1 MIGSNTELLEDLF
14 DLLNRELFNNE
25 LPKAVITIQSSKRCY
40 GYITTQKVW
49 NNDVDG
55 ESFYE
60 ICISAE
66 YLNRNIENVAATL
79 CHEMVHLYCMVK
91 HISDTS
97 QGGRYHNKNFKAE
110 AEKRLLII
118 EYRKYIGYSE
128 TTPSDRFIK
137 MLTENGYTENMNYY
151 RKGNCYDNSG
161 AGGNGDDDNGNG
173 DNNNATG
180 KRTGRRKTST
190 RRYACPSCGL
200 RIRATKDVRVIC
212 ADCMELLIKVD

>member
-14 DLLNRELFNNE
+14 DLLNNKLFNGE
-25 LPKAVITIQSSKRCY
+25 LPKAVITIQSSRRCY

-49 NNDVDG
+49 NNDIDG

-97 QGGRYHNKNFKAE
+97 QGGRYHNKNFKTE

-118 EYRKYIGYSE
+118 EYRKYIGYSA
-128 TTPSDRFIK
+128 TKPSEEFISL
-137 MLTENGYTENMNYY
+137 LTENGYTENMNYY
-151 RKGNCYDNSG
+151 RKDIFYTGGG
-161 AGGNGDDDNGNG
+161 ADGSDDDS
-173 DNNNATG
+173 NNVTG
-180 KRTGRRKTST
+180 KGTGRRKTST
-190 RRYACPSCGL
+190 RRYACTGCGL

-212 ADCMELLIKVD
+212 ADCMELLVKVD